1 MSSTKT
7 TIETPTGCASHSNIE
22 LKPVAPATLRDGGHL
37 LGSKGSTNSDPAEFL
52 PQPSTTVS
60 VIERWNNPKFNIYR
74 TFATLFAFTIMGAN
88 DAAYGVSLAIHFN
101 MRTSH

>member
-7 TIETPTGCASHSNIE
+7 FTETPTGSTSHSEIE
-22 LKPVAPATLRDGGHL
+22 LQPVAPAALRNEGHL

-60 VIERWNNPKFNIYR
+60 VIERWNNPKVNLYR

-88 DAAYGVSLAIHFN
+88 DAAYGVRLAIHSDMGIN
-101 MRTSH
+101 H